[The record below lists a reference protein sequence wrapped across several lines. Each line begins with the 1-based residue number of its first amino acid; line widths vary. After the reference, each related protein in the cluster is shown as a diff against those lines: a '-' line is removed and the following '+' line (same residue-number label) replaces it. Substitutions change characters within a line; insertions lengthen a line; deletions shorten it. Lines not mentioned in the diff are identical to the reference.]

1 MTPFCVSIVTET
13 NRARPKLPV
22 QNKLSTTS
30 YTEYDSAV

>member
-13 NRARPKLPV
+13 NCARPKLPV